1 MLNHQILL
9 IMKTKVKN
17 LNGILRKSSLA
28 AIVAVAFFAASCENE
43 EMPKPM
49 SNGQEYVSIPATLD
63 AMTENPDSFIKE
75 DNLKDGH
82 IKGNGKGDVQRYNS
96 KFKTLRMALDYTG
109 LSEVV
114 SENRFTVLAPTDEA
128 FEELFS
134 ALSIES
140 IYDLSAEDLTPILL
154 YHVFTGMVYSG
165 DLSNGYATT
174 ANGASVKVM
183 LNGGVYFNDAMV
195 LAADI
200 KAMNGVIHAIDK
212 VLLPPTLVDLALGND
227 DFSIL
232 VQAVV
237 KAGLVGTLATGEYTV
252 FAPTNDAFV
261 SLLGEIG
268 AGSLDDIPVG
278 LLTQV
283 LLYHVIPGSVYSGD
297 LPAGP
302 LSVTTAQGEDF
313 TIDASTLTITDV
325 NSRVANLGPLDIVAT
340 NGVIHVIDKVILPT
354 LP

>member
-1 MLNHQILL
+1 
-9 IMKTKVKN
+9 MKTTVKN
-17 LNGILRKSSLA
+17 ILRKSSFA

-49 SNGQEYVSIPATLD
+49 TNSQDLVSIPETLD
-63 AMTENPDSFIKE
+63 ALNDNSDSFILG
-75 DNLKDGH
+75 DNMKAG
-82 IKGNGKGDVQRYNS
+82 KGNVQKYNS
-96 KFKTLRMALDYTG
+96 KFKTLRAALDYTG
-109 LSEVV
+109 LSQVV
-114 SENRFTVLAPTDEA
+114 AENRFTVLAPTDEA
-128 FEELFS
+128 FEMLFND
-134 ALSIES
+134 LGIDG
-140 IYDLSAEDLTPILL
+140 IYDLSAQDLTPILL
-154 YHVFTGMVYSG
+154 YHVFTGMVYST

-183 LNGGVYFNDAMV
+183 VNGSVMFNDATV

-212 VLLPPTLVDLALGND
+212 VLLPPSLVDLALGNP

-237 KAGLVGTLATGEYTV
+237 KAGLVETLASGEYTV
-252 FAPTNDAFV
+252 FAPTNAAFLD
-261 SLLGEIG
+261 LLDELGPTVN
-268 AGSLDDIPVG
+268 SLDDIDTG

-283 LLYHVIPGSVYSGD
+283 LLYHVIPGKVYSTD

-313 TIDASTLTITDV
+313 VIDASLLQITDV
-325 NSRVANLGPLDIVAT
+325 NSRTANLGPLDISAT
-340 NGVIHVIDKVILPT
+340 NGVIHVISKVILPT